1 MKKLLHIVLG
11 EISTGELS
19 IAISFQKNLDK
30 NKNITH
36 YLIPENKSGVMGTN
50 NSNTVI
56 TISRDNA
63 PKANQEYILELF
75 KNQKYDLIILFDIF
89 TFEYAQ
95 DWTGINCDILM
106 EQQIPVVS
114 LDEYEYTKA
123 GYQLD
128 YYGMFIKRLPPL
140 LDKCDFVIKNC
151 PLSMIENANNCLRQG
166 IKKNEYYYR
175 IFDAPKRISYDKK
188 ISTRKKYIT
197 ENESVKVVFFT
208 TSQWEVEGAYSF
220 SCQSRL
226 VTWLGVLLF
235 EYLKLLNEDIVL
247 LHVGSGQWNISSTD
261 SKVKYVHYNSF
272 PVDEFENILQSVD
285 LFVTFNLVSITLS
298 KAILFGIPSLVL
310 NNSKIIDFSRLSSK
324 LLEKPQWYQDM
335 ASDVKK
341 IYPFTASMFGWSHFL
356 ETVMKNNKY
365 IDTFIRTE
373 FFNLSKTVNI
383 FHQLLYDEE
392 FRIKLLD
399 KNEEFMNNYYNLL
412 TANDVIEDIF
422 SNLEEREY

>member
-1 MKKLLHIVLG
+1 MKKILHVVLG

-19 IAISFQKNLDK
+19 IAISFQKNLDV
-30 NKNITH
+30 NKYITH
-36 YLIPENKSGVMGTN
+36 FLIPENKAGVIGTN

-56 TISRDNA
+56 TISRDRT
-63 PKANQEYILELF
+63 PKDNQEYILELLR
-75 KNQKYDLIILFDIF
+75 NQKYDLIILFDIF

-106 EQQIPVVS
+106 KQQIPVVS

-151 PLSMIENANNCLRQG
+151 PLTMIDNADNSLRQG
-166 IKKNEYYYR
+166 NKKNEYYYR
-175 IFDAPKRISYDKK
+175 IFDTPERISNDKK

-197 ENESVKVVFFT
+197 EDVSTKVVFFT

-235 EYLKLLNEDIVL
+235 EYLKMLNEDIVL
-247 LHVGSGQWNISSTD
+247 LHVGSGEWNISNTD
-261 SKVKYVHYNSF
+261 PKVKYVHYNSF

-285 LFVTFNLVSITLS
+285 LYVTFNLVSTTLS

-356 ETVMKNNKY
+356 QTVMKENKY

-373 FFNLSKTVNI
+373 FFNISKTVNI
-383 FHQLLYDEE
+383 FRQLLYDEDFISE
-392 FRIKLLD
+392 LLD

-422 SNLEEREY
+422 SNLEEREH